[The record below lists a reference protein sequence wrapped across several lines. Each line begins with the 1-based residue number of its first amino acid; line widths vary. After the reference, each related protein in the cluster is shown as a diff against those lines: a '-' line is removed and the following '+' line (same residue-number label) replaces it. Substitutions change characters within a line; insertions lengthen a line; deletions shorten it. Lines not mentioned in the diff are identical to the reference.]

1 MNIKCPFHRIK
12 KWICRLKNIYRQDDD
27 VEVILPGL
35 VIKLK
40 RKLDID
46 TPHEVTVVV
55 PRAEIRKKCLNE
67 DCSKF
72 EYELIYSSVT
82 VVHAPRHPLAG
93 PPSSPPEIPPRT
105 NKRSDAGGQRS
116 D

>member
-1 MNIKCPFHRIK
+1 MKNPITSIKDWVKRIK
-12 KWICRLKNIYRQDDD
+12 KRPRQYDD
-27 VEVILPGL
+27 VEVVLPGL

-67 DCSKF
+67 NCSKF
-72 EYELIYSSVT
+72 EYELIYSSIT
-82 VVHAPRHPLAG
+82 VVHSPRHPLAG
-93 PPSSPPEIPPRT
+93 PPH
-105 NKRSDAGGQRS
+105 
-116 D
+116 

>member
-1 MNIKCPFHRIK
+1 MNMKNPIMSIKD
-12 KWICRLKNIYRQDDD
+12 WISRLKKRPRQDDD

-46 TPHEVTVVV
+46 TPHEVTVEV

-72 EYELIYSSVT
+72 EYELIYSSIT

-93 PPSSPPEIPPRT
+93 PPQE
-105 NKRSDAGGQRS
+105 
-116 D
+116 